1 MLDPATDAIVHAI
14 KVLFRIGRDLPMT
27 IDVFNVNVVGEL
39 KLRLEGVSFCA
50 LAIEAI
56 EVTRSGF
63 RVLVHTT

>member
-1 MLDPATDAIVHAI
+1 
-14 KVLFRIGRDLPMT
+14 MT